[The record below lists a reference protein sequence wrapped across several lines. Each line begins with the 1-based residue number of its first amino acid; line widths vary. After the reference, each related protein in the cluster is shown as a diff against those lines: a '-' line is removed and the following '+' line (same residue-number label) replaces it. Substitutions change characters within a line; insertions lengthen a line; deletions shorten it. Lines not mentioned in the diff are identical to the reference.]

1 MSHANARVM
10 ALLLQV
16 NSVAD
21 INDCIYEGQF
31 DFDEEYV
38 GQSEEKLERMK
49 EEAEDK
55 PGCELLWE
63 KASVIIAARKRHR
76 RIFAEKKEVRFGNG

>member
-1 MSHANARVM
+1 M
-10 ALLLQV
+10 
-16 NSVAD
+16 
-21 INDCIYEGQF
+21 
-31 DFDEEYV
+31 